1 MLRRNRTAPPDA
13 ITLADQARDAEQW
26 DIAAGYYRKSLD
38 HDPHNWAIWVQ
49 YGHALKESHRLAE
62 AEAAY
67 RRALAGEPEVADFH
81 LQLGH
86 VLKLQG
92 QTEAAKAA
100 YRRALVMFDR
110 LSSQP
115 LQELVGL
122 GCSGRE
128 LAELSGRD
136 FDCLEKT

>member
-1 MLRRNRTAPPDA
+1 MLRRSGSSRPGPIAV
-13 ITLADQARDAEQW
+13 ADRARETQQW
-26 DIAAGYYRKSLD
+26 DLAAQYYRKSLD
-38 HDPHNWAIWVQ
+38 RNPENWAIWVQ
-49 YGHALKESHRLAE
+49 YGHALKESGRLAE
-62 AEAAY
+62 AESAY
-67 RRALAGEPEVADFH
+67 RRALAGEPEIADFH